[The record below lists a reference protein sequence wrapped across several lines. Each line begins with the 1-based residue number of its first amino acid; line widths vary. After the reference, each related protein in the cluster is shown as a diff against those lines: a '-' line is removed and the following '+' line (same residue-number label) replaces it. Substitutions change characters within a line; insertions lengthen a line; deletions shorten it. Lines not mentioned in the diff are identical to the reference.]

1 MKNYRGKYAAYLTRR
16 YGDRSTPKHYLNDLD
31 MFIQQ
36 VGSVNPSEVTMQQID
51 EFIDK
56 QQARGLKAATI
67 NRRLASIHTFFEFM
81 TSEGL
86 NPDLV
91 NPVQWRRHR
100 IKEGSHLPRDA
111 SEADV
116 ARLFATI
123 EDKRDKAMFG
133 LMVGAGLRVGEVVS
147 VQQDDMEPPLSPGG
161 SARLRVRGKGQKE
174 RIVWLTPHW
183 YEVVTEWLAQRPESR
198 SNHLFLNQHRRALS
212 VAGVQY
218 RLRQVCQCADIQ
230 ITCHQLRHT
239 FARRLAEQ
247 QMPTESIA
255 ELMGHEQVSTTQRY
269 TSGANLALRNSFLA
283 AMAQLEQG
291 TTALEQ
297 SHQPHLPSRPARRV
311 EKPNNH
317 KLRVELDRLATLP
330 DWVAPVLQRYLR
342 QRWQQWQP
350 HVATRLVVNL
360 SSQLLRLW
368 RWLIQARQIDGWAD
382 LQRSDLEAWI
392 LQRQSDGV
400 KANTIRT
407 ELSTLKACFREAMAQ
422 QRPVSAHL
430 LRVKPPKKAQPLPRY
445 LTTLQMK
452 ALTETVLT
460 ETVAPSASSALARAW
475 FLALAHT
482 GVRMSEL
489 LNLRLSDV
497 DFHQQHLFII
507 GGKNG
512 NERIAYMTPALSL
525 ALGTYLQHR
534 PATDDDYFWLTTT
547 GSRLTAASIASQLH
561 RWGAQCDVHVT
572 PHRLRHT
579 FATQLV
585 NQGMPLAT
593 IAKLLGHQTL
603 NMTQHYA
610 RLYEHVV
617 KEQFETAM
625 THIEGILAV
634 DWPRFSSTEAHSVE
648 HFVDSV

>member
-1 MKNYRGKYAAYLTRR
+1 MKYYRDKFAAYLTRR

-31 MFIQQ
+31 MFIRQ
-36 VGSVNPSEVTMQQID
+36 VGSVNPNNVTMQQID

-56 QQARGLKAATI
+56 QQARGLKPATI
-67 NRRLASIHTFFEFM
+67 NRRLASIHTFFEFIS
-81 TSEGL
+81 SEEGV
-86 NPDLV
+86 PELV

-100 IKEGSHLPRDA
+100 IKEGSRLPRDA
-111 SEADV
+111 SDGDV
-116 ARLFATI
+116 TQLFETI
-123 EDKRDKAMFG
+123 EDNRDKAIFG

-147 VQQDDMEPPLSPGG
+147 LQVEDLEMPTSAEQ

-174 RIVWLTPHW
+174 RIVWLTPYW
-183 YEVVTEWLAQRPESR
+183 YNVVRQWIGQRPESETD
-198 SNHLFLNQHRRALS
+198 HLFLNQHRRALS

-218 RLRQVCQCADIQ
+218 RLRQVCQQAGIQ
-230 ITCHQLRHT
+230 LTCHQLRHT

-269 TSGANLALRNSFLA
+269 TSGANVALRNSFLE
-283 AMAQLEQG
+283 AMAQLEKEPG
-291 TTALEQ
+291 SLEQ
-297 SHQPHLPSRPARRV
+297 KNQPAIPSRSTRRL
-311 EKPNNH
+311 EKPDIS
-317 KLRVELDRLATLP
+317 KLEVELKRLATLP
-330 DWVAPVLQRYLR
+330 EWLSPVLQRYLR
-342 QRWQQWQP
+342 QRWQQWQS
-350 HVATRLVVNL
+350 HVASRLVVNL
-360 SSQLLRLW
+360 SSQLRRHW
-368 RWLIQARQIDGWAD
+368 QWLVRERQLNGWTD
-382 LQRSDLEAWI
+382 LKRSDLEAW
-392 LQRQSDGV
+392 LAHRQAEGI
-400 KANTIRT
+400 KANTVRT
-407 ELSTLKACFREAMAQ
+407 ELSTLKACLREALAQ
-422 QRPVSAHL
+422 ELPVSAHL

-445 LTTLQMK
+445 LPTSQMQ
-452 ALTETVLT
+452 ALTETVLSQT
-460 ETVAPSASSALARAW
+460 ADSSTKCVLARAW
-475 FLALAHT
+475 FLTLAHT
-482 GVRMSEL
+482 GIRVSEL
-489 LNLRLSDV
+489 LNMRLSDV
-497 DFHQQHLFII
+497 DFHRQQLLIV

-512 NERIAYMTPALSL
+512 SERLAYMTPTLSL
-525 ALGTYLQHR
+525 ALSTYLQHR
-534 PATDDDYFWLTTT
+534 PAIDDDHFWLTTT
-547 GSRLTAASIASQLH
+547 GSLLTAGQMADQLH

-634 DWPRFSSTEAHSVE
+634 DWPRASAAEAHSVNYL
-648 HFVDSV
+648 VDSV

>member
-1 MKNYRGKYAAYLTRR
+1 MKKCRAKFAAYLTRR

-36 VGSVNPSEVTMQQID
+36 VGLVNPSEVTMQQID

-56 QQARGLKAATI
+56 QQARGLKPATI
-67 NRRLASIHTFFEFM
+67 NRRLASIHTFYEFIA
-81 TSEGL
+81 SAGL
-86 NPDLV
+86 YPDLV

-100 IKEGSHLPRDA
+100 IKEGNHLPRDA

-123 EDKRDKAMFG
+123 DDKRDKAMFG

-147 VQQDDMEPPLSPGG
+147 MQQDDMDPPLSPGQT
-161 SARLRVRGKGQKE
+161 ARLRVRGKGQKE

-183 YEVVTEWLAQRPESR
+183 YEVMTEWLAQRPESG

-218 RLRQVCQCADIQ
+218 RLRQVCQRAGIQ

-255 ELMGHEQVSTTQRY
+255 ELMGHAQVSTTQRY
-269 TSGANLALRNSFLA
+269 TAGANLALRNSFLG
-283 AMAQLEQG
+283 AMAQLEQE
-291 TTALEQ
+291 TTVLEQ
-297 SHQPHLPSRPARRV
+297 SNQSPLSSRPARRV
-311 EKPNNH
+311 EKADNH
-317 KLRVELDRLATLP
+317 KLQAELDRLATLP
-330 DWVAPVLQRYLR
+330 DWLAPVLQRYLR

-360 SSQLLRLW
+360 SAQLRRHW
-368 RWLIQARQIDGWAD
+368 RWLIKERQLNSWAD
-382 LQRSDLEAWI
+382 LKRPDLEAW
-392 LQRQSDGV
+392 LAQRQTDGV

-407 ELSTLKACFREAMAQ
+407 ELSTLKACLREALAQ
-422 QRPVSAHL
+422 QMPVSAHL

-445 LTTLQMK
+445 LTTPQMK
-452 ALTETVLT
+452 ALTETVLA
-460 ETVAPSASSALARAW
+460 ETAAPSALSALTRAW
-475 FLALAHT
+475 FLTLAHT

-497 DFHQQHLFII
+497 DFHRQQLFII

-512 NERIAYMTPALSL
+512 NERIAYMTPPLSL
-525 ALGTYLQHR
+525 ALSTYLQHR
-534 PATDDDYFWLTTT
+534 PVTDDDHFWLTTA
-547 GSRLTAASIASQLH
+547 GSRLTAAGIANQLH
-561 RWGAQCDVHVT
+561 RWGSQCDVHVT

-634 DWPRFSSTEAHSVE
+634 DWPRFSSAEAQSVI
-648 HFVDSV
+648 HFADSV